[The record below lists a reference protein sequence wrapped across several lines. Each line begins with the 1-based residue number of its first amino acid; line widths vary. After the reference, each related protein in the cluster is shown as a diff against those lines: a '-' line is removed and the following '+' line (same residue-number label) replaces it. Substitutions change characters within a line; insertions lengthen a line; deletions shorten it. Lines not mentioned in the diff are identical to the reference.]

1 MHLGYF
7 RVLYCG
13 YCQVLAVFRPF
24 VLRVLEVSKDRILSI
39 CAVKWRILRPSV
51 HGFDNLV
58 PFSLHKAFTDDP
70 ASVRF
75 ARVATNSY
83 FRGGAPGVLGVLAVF
98 TGSIL
103 LILWSTTSI
112 SDVCTAGTACTRGS
126 VLLMLPL
133 LAGTWAISTSAHILS
148 TRIAKR
154 ARHSEYS
161 RVY

>member
-1 MHLGYF
+1 M
-7 RVLYCG
+7 
-13 YCQVLAVFRPF
+13 
-24 VLRVLEVSKDRILSI
+24 
-39 CAVKWRILRPSV
+39 

-126 VLLMLPL
+126 VLLCSHYSQVLGP
-133 LAGTWAISTSAHILS
+133 SALVLIFSVLGLRNVLDTPS
-148 TRIAKR
+148 IVGYTRDW
-154 ARHSEYS
+154 RHL
-161 RVY
+161 